1 MYNTDDTSLDS
12 IFNEVTARTL
22 KKYRLKAGMSL
33 EEVVSKMKKP
43 LSRQSLY
50 KYENNQARIKNTTFI
65 DICNALNLDPK
76 SIYYE
81 INETVVK
88 NAISFIKNND
98 DGYQISFYDY
108 FDEQQKSNNPLIKN
122 DFTLDNAEII
132 DIDDDIMKIP
142 VYGTIKA
149 GIPIESQEDIID
161 YVEIPKS
168 WIRGEKKF
176 YGLKISG
183 DSMFPKYNEDDI
195 VIFEQN
201 DDSSL
206 YNGKDCAI
214 MINGTESTFK
224 KLLVNE
230 QGIVLQPYNTA
241 YDIMMFSKED
251 VENLPIKVV
260 GIAKERRTKID

>member
-1 MYNTDDTSLDS
+1 MHNTDDTSLDN

-33 EEVVSKMKKP
+33 EEVVNKMKKP

-65 DICNALNLDPK
+65 DICNALNLNPK
-76 SIYYE
+76 NIYYE
-81 INETVVK
+81 INEEVVK
-88 NAISFIKNND
+88 NAINFIKNND
-98 DGYQISFYDY
+98 DGYQLSFYDC
-108 FDEQQKSNNPLIKN
+108 FDEQEKIN
-122 DFTLDNAEII
+122 DNFTLDNAEPIY
-132 DIDDDIMKIP
+132 IDDDIIQIP
-142 VYGTIKA
+142 IYGTIKA
-149 GIPIESQEDIID
+149 GIPIESQTDIID

-168 WIRGEKKF
+168 WMKGGKQF

-183 DSMFPKYNEDDI
+183 DSMFPKYQEDDI

-201 DDSSL
+201 NDTSL

-230 QGIVLQPYNTA
+230 QGIVLQPYNSA
-241 YDIMMFSKED
+241 YDIMMFSKEQ

-260 GIAKERRTKID
+260 GIAKERRTKIN

>member
-1 MYNTDDTSLDS
+1 MEINLGKNIKLLRKKQNIDQQELADYLNVPRS
-12 IFNEVTARTL
+12 TL
-22 KKYRLKAGMSL
+22 ACW
-33 EEVVSKMKKP
+33 
-43 LSRQSLY
+43 
-50 KYENNQARIKNTTFI
+50 ENNIRTPKLEQIVKIAQFFNV
-65 DICNALNLDPK
+65 NLDI
-76 SIYYE
+76 IY
-81 INETVVK
+81 
-88 NAISFIKNND
+88 
-98 DGYQISFYDY
+98 
-108 FDEQQKSNNPLIKN
+108 N
-122 DFTLDNAEII
+122 DFNNIAPV
-132 DIDDDIMKIP
+132 DIDDDIVKIP

-183 DSMFPKYNEDDI
+183 DSMFPKYDEDDI